1 MRKVTLVITI
11 FVLGLSVS
19 VASAAPPGQDTG
31 EVYTVQKDD
40 WLSKIA
46 EKYYGDMFAYPLI
59 VEATNAKAAEDASF
73 ALIDNP
79 DRLEIGQKLWIPD
92 AAGMAQAAPT
102 ARETAASMGGNLTL
116 GAMRNATYQ
125 GIYAEP
131 VQLTDGKYEGE
142 PFVEGGASRPTVTFV
157 DPFNALGDL
166 NQDGLEDAAVVLA
179 ENSGGS
185 GVFLYLA
192 AVVDQNG
199 TPANVATQ
207 LLGDRV
213 EIKSVAIDGGEIV
226 IDMVTQGPDDPFCCP
241 SMEVTLRYRLE
252 GDRLVEQ
259 TAFAG
264 IYKAMLPA
272 ASSPGRDITLDLK
285 PDGSVE
291 LSTDY
296 LNGEAPIVEI
306 GTWQDN
312 NDGTATVTLTGRPG
326 GQVYNTPNVITFRL
340 VKGELIAVVYDIN
353 LYGSE
358 GLRLTRQ

>member
-1 MRKVTLVITI
+1 MRKVTLVLTI

-19 VASAAPPGQDTG
+19 VASAAPPGQDTVG

-73 ALIDNP
+73 AVIDNP
-79 DRLEIGQKLWIPD
+79 DLIEIGQKLWIPD
-92 AAGMAQAAPT
+92 AAAMAQAVPPAT
-102 ARETAASMGGNLTL
+102 GTDSMGGNLTL
-116 GAMRNATYQ
+116 EALRNATYQ

-166 NQDGLEDAAVVLA
+166 NGDGLEDAAVALA

-213 EIKSVAIDGGEIV
+213 EIKSVAIDGGEIA
-226 IDMVTQGPDDPFCCP
+226 IDMVTQGPNDPFCCP
-241 SMEVTLRYRLE
+241 SLEVTLRYRLE
-252 GDRLVEQ
+252 GERLVEQ

-264 IYKAMLPA
+264 TYKAMLPA

-326 GQVYNTPNVITFRL
+326 GQVYDAPDVITFRL
-340 VKGELIAVVYDIN
+340 VKGELIAVVYDIS

-358 GLRLTRQ
+358 GLQLTRQ